1 MFYVICGFPDV
12 QNLLFGGHFA
22 HSLADVVPCN
32 WYTTS
37 GVNGAIPRHLNINIK
52 DTVGNTQR

>member
-1 MFYVICGFPDV
+1 V

-22 HSLADVVPCN
+22 LSLADVVPCN
-32 WYTTS
+32 WCTPS
-37 GVNGAIPRHLNINIK
+37 GVNRAIPRHLDININ